1 MFTFKELEEYPELIA
16 GQNKAKEG
24 ILDDPEFEAHE
35 MEAAVDLILFEEG
48 AGAAAGGGAAEP
60 EITRHQRKALFT
72 ANSLKGIREHPVGSN
87 CNRYSSYFGL
97 GCQEWC
103 ADFVSYCVDVT
114 GIADKKL
121 PWGPPSWV
129 ANITDWGKRNGRV
142 FPQPKRGDIFTRK
155 DGKHTGFV
163 LRVHGSGFM
172 SIEGNTSGP
181 RGDVYVA
188 NKQRDASSGLYHFVR
203 WHF

>member
-1 MFTFKELEEYPELIA
+1 MSETGDDLAVPTEEKRVFTFKELEEYPELIA

-35 MEAAVDLILFEEG
+35 LAKAAVDLILFEEG

-114 GIADKKL
+114 GIADTKAAV
-121 PWGPPSWV
+121 GPSV
-129 ANITDWGKRNGRV
+129 LGGQHHGLGKEERESLS
-142 FPQPKRGDIFTRK
+142 PAE
-155 DGKHTGFV
+155 
-163 LRVHGSGFM
+163 
-172 SIEGNTSGP
+172 EG
-181 RGDVYVA
+181 YV
-188 NKQRDASSGLYHFVR
+188 
-203 WHF
+203 